1 MNPLV
6 VPVTCVKF
14 ESALLNMRN
23 EQWIFFEKNYFVV
36 FGQIQNL

>member
-6 VPVTCVKF
+6 VPATCVKF

-23 EQWIFFEKNYFVV
+23 EQWIFFENFAV